1 MTLVSDPV
9 SERPLGAARRADF
22 GPMARIHLDSAYMHP
37 MSLGARRAL
46 DRYAEY
52 RMGGPGG
59 ATHDDATVRESVQ
72 RMFATL
78 IGAAPTEIAFVP
90 STMAGEN
97 AVLSA
102 LGLSAGKGR
111 VITDALHFTGS
122 LYLYQRLAEHGL
134 DVEVLPARDG
144 RIDLADLEAA
154 LRTPTDLVALSLV
167 SAYNGFR
174 HDLEAVCRLAHAQGA
189 LVYADIIQ
197 AAGATPFDVK
207 ASGVDFCAC
216 ATYKWLMGDFGV
228 GFLYARG
235 DRLDRLDPTA
245 FGYRQV
251 SEMISQPEANPP
263 VLWRARLDATGAFG
277 MGTMANGAVA
287 QLHHSLD
294 DILAIGV
301 ETLARHR
308 NSLLSPLRE
317 RLVDLGC
324 RILTPDD
331 PATPILA
338 FVPPRLAQASAR
350 LDAAGVFATVYDDR
364 VRVAPTLF
372 NDIDDIDALVA
383 ALQG

>member
-1 MTLVSDPV
+1 MTLVLD
-9 SERPLGAARRADF
+9 RPLGAARRADF

-52 RMGGPGG
+52 RMGGAANSP
-59 ATHDDATVRESVQ
+59 HDDATVRESVQ

-78 IGAAPTEIAFVP
+78 IGAAPGEIAFVP

-102 LGLSAGKGR
+102 LGLSGGKGR
-111 VITDALHFTGS
+111 VVTDALHFTGS
-122 LYLYQRLAEHGL
+122 LYLYERLAENGL
-134 DVEVLPARDG
+134 DVEVLPAREG

-154 LRTPTDLVALSLV
+154 LKTPTDLVAVSLV
-167 SAYNGFR
+167 SNYNGFR
-174 HDLEAVCRLAHAQGA
+174 HDLDAVCAMAHAQGA

-228 GFLYARG
+228 GFLYARA

-251 SEMISQPEANPP
+251 SEMIAQPEADPP
-263 VLWRARLDATGAFG
+263 VLWRARPDAIGAFG
-277 MGTMANGAVA
+277 MGTTADGAVA

-294 DILAIGV
+294 YILTVGV
-301 ETLARHR
+301 EALARHR
-308 NSLLSPLRE
+308 AGLLTPLRE
-317 RLVDLGC
+317 RLVERGA
-324 RILTPDD
+324 RILTPED
-331 PATPILA
+331 AAGPILA
-338 FVPPRLAQASAR
+338 FAPPNLAQAGPR
-350 LDAAGVFATVYDDR
+350 LETAGVFASVYEDR

-372 NDIDDIDALVA
+372 NDADDIDALVK
-383 ALQG
+383 ALWA

>member
-1 MTLVSDPV
+1 MTLVAD
-9 SERPLGAARRADF
+9 RPLGAARRADF
-22 GPMARIHLDSAYMHP
+22 APMARIHLDSAYMHP

-52 RMGGPGG
+52 RMGGAARSP
-59 ATHDDATVRESVQ
+59 HDDATVRESVQ

-78 IGAAPTEIAFVP
+78 IGAAPGEVAFVP

-97 AVLSA
+97 AVLAA

-111 VITDALHFTGS
+111 VVTDALHFTGS
-122 LYLYQRLAEHGL
+122 LYLYERLAENGL

-154 LRTPTDLVALSLV
+154 LRTPTDLVAVSLV
-167 SAYNGFR
+167 SNYNGFR
-174 HDLEAVCRLAHAQGA
+174 HDLDAVCDLAHRHGA

-207 ASGVDFCAC
+207 TSGVDFCAC

-228 GFLYARG
+228 GFLYARA
-235 DRLDRLDPTA
+235 DRLDRLGPTA

-251 SEMISQPEANPP
+251 SEMIAQPEADPP
-263 VLWRARLDATGAFG
+263 VLWRARPDATGAFG
-277 MGTMANGAVA
+277 MGTMADGAVA

-294 DILAIGV
+294 YILSVGV
-301 ETLARHR
+301 EALARHR
-308 NSLLSPLRE
+308 AGLLVPLRE
-317 RLVDLGC
+317 RLVELGA

-338 FVPPRLAQASAR
+338 FAPPRLAEAGAR
-350 LDAAGVFATVYDDR
+350 LEAAGVFASVYEDR

-372 NDIDDIDALVA
+372 NDVDDIDALVA
-383 ALQG
+383 ALWD